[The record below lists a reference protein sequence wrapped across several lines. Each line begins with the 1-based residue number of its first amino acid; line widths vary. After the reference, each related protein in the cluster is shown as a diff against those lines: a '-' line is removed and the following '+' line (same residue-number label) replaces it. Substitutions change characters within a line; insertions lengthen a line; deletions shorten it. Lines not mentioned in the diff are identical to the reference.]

1 MARNDPHTQLS
12 DAQKKVLEQ
21 HYYRAGVASVDELP
35 YTEAM
40 EVLVTAFLRDTGLPL
55 SKHDVWKALKNLGR
69 QGRLA
74 RRKKG

>member
-1 MARNDPHTQLS
+1 MARNHPHTQLS

-35 YTEAM
+35 YTEEM
-40 EVLVTAFLRDTGLPL
+40 EVLATAFLRDTGLTL
-55 SKHDVWKALKNLGR
+55 SKHDLKNLGR
-69 QGRLA
+69 QGWLA

>member
-21 HYYRAGVASVDELP
+21 HYYRAGLASVDELP

-40 EVLVTAFLRDTGLPL
+40 EELVIAFNRDSGLTL
-55 SKHDVWKALKNLGR
+55 SNHDIWKALKNLGR

-74 RRKKG
+74 RRKSC